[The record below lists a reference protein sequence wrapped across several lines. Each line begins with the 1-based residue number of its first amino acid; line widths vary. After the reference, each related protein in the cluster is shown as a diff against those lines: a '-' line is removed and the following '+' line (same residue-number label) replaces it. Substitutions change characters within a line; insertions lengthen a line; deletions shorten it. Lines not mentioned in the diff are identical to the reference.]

1 MKAVHRRLHGAR
13 VLLACA
19 VLSLLAWAEAFAD
32 EIKAPGYVVTVWGAS
47 EGAPQ
52 DVGNMAQTV
61 DGMIWLGTN
70 NGLFRF
76 DGHHFSEFNVAPE
89 SLHVSRQVRDVVP
102 DPKGGLWVLY
112 GDAVEVHL
120 AADGRTVTVPA
131 GLPTGGISGA
141 FVHADGRT
149 FVTAADSL
157 YVLSEGR
164 WVRCDASTWG
174 LPSAPIDTVAS
185 SATGDMLAIAGESI
199 YRLPQ
204 GAHRFVEVAKL
215 AEPNMGGLLVADP
228 GGHLWVTYR
237 KYTEVPGIRM
247 ATQPHAVNTN
257 HITTFDTRGTFW
269 TVQQGCDGLCSA
281 SRESA
286 LADMR
291 AGRRPTR
298 ASVIPAGNISALSLM
313 LDASGDLWV
322 GARQG
327 IVRFRP
333 TVTEPVTPFEKGLG
347 WFGVLPAT
355 DGTTLVSTYTR
366 GGYNKVGLVDGKHV
380 DILADDTAVSA
391 LTRLPDGTA
400 ILAGDDA
407 LYRVSGKVLQ
417 VLSPR
422 PDEGT
427 TASTDPA
434 QVVLPAGA
442 GRFWVSL
449 RDRGLFLVDD
459 SDWRHVGAAEGFP
472 ALSPTSGTIDASGVT
487 WFGFSDGTLAALA
500 PGATSSPAIAH
511 VPSIGA
517 ITAISPGE
525 PFLVGGEVGFGVLKD
540 HTFIPLELRRHG
552 LLRGVTGMVRTARGD
567 VWLNTAK
574 GLIGLSVTDLE
585 KAGGGL
591 GDGLP
596 FRIVTTADGMPGGA
610 QQVRP
615 LPTLHQGADGKLW
628 IAGVSGLVT
637 FRPEDLGRDFA
648 ASPSLLAMHDGNGSS
663 LLAGGKLEPGQRSLD
678 ADIVGVSLTDSGF
691 VDLRYRLLGVDTAWR
706 YAADEAKVSYSDL
719 PPGQLRLEIQARGPS
734 GDWSPSLFSATVT
747 SRPAFFETAWFAVLM
762 VLLVAAAAIVGH
774 RYRMAVVRRR
784 DEETTQAKLRER
796 DRIARELHDSMLQ
809 GMAGVMLRVVAWQR
823 DRRAPDELRS
833 AFKDVAGQL
842 SGLILEARARVI
854 SLRSVASYRMPL
866 SEALRMI
873 GDDHGSAN
881 GAAFDVV
888 VEGEETPFDD
898 MTHLAALDILREAI
912 HNAFRHA
919 KASHIALVLRYGE
932 ATLAAEVKDNGQ
944 GLPEPVTAEGRRAGH
959 WGMVTMRERAQE
971 IGGRLSME
979 TGPGGT
985 TVTLV
990 VPLPQGDGSRHAR

>member
-1 MKAVHRRLHGAR
+1 MKAVHRRLRGVRA
-13 VLLACA
+13 LLACV
-19 VLSLLAWAEAFAD
+19 VLGLLVWGDAFAD
-32 EIKAPGYVVTVWGAS
+32 DIKAPGYVVTVWGAS

-52 DVGNMAQTV
+52 DVGNMAQTA

-89 SLHVSRQVRDVVP
+89 SLHVSRQVRDVTP

-120 AADGRTVTVPA
+120 GADGRTVTIPA
-131 GLPTGGISGA
+131 GLPTAGIGGA

-149 FVTAADSL
+149 FVTADDSL
-157 YVLSEGR
+157 YVLADGR
-164 WVRCDASTWG
+164 WVRCDASAWG
-174 LPSAPIDTVAS
+174 LPSAPIDTVGS

-199 YRLPQ
+199 YRLPG
-204 GAHRFVEVAKL
+204 GARRFVEVAKL
-215 AEPNMGGLLVADP
+215 AEPNKGGLLVADP
-228 GGHLWVTYR
+228 EGHLWVTYR
-237 KYTEVPGIRM
+237 KYMEVPGVRM
-247 ATQPHAVNTN
+247 STRPGAVNAN

-286 LADMR
+286 LADIR
-291 AGRRPTR
+291 EGRRPTR
-298 ASVIPAGNISALSLM
+298 TSVIPAGNISALSLM
-313 LDASGDLWV
+313 LDATGDLWV

-327 IVRFRP
+327 LVRFRP
-333 TVTEPVTPFEKGLG
+333 TVTEPITPFEKGLG
-347 WFGVLPAT
+347 WFGVLPAA
-355 DGTTLVSTYTR
+355 DGTTLVTTYTR
-366 GGYNKVGLVDGKHV
+366 GGYNKIGLVDGNHV

-400 ILAGDDA
+400 VLAGDDA
-407 LYRVSGKVLQ
+407 LYRVSGKAFQ

-422 PDEGT
+422 PDEGP

-449 RDRGLFLVDD
+449 RDKGLFLVDGN
-459 SDWRHVGAAEGFP
+459 DWRHVGAPEGFP
-472 ALSPTSGTIDASGVT
+472 ALSPTSGTIDADGVT
-487 WFGFSDGTLAALA
+487 WFGFSDGSLAALA
-500 PGATSSPAIAH
+500 PGATSSPTITQ

-525 PFLVGGEVGFGVLKD
+525 PFLVGGEVGFGVV
-540 HTFIPLELRRHG
+540 HRGTFRPVELRRHG
-552 LLRGVTGMVRTARGD
+552 LLRGVTGMVRTADGD

-574 GLIGLSVTDLE
+574 GLIGLRVRDIERTQDGKGE
-585 KAGGGL
+585 
-591 GDGLP
+591 GLP

-615 LPTLHQGADGKLW
+615 LPTLHQAADGKLW

-637 FRPEDLGRDFA
+637 FRPDDLGRDIA
-648 ASPSLLAMHDGNGSS
+648 ATPSLLAMRDGNGAS
-663 LLAGGKLEPGQRSLD
+663 LLGGGELKPGQRSLD
-678 ADIVGVSLTDSGF
+678 ADIVGVSLTDAGF
-691 VDLRYRLLGVDTAWR
+691 VDLRYRLPGVDTAWR

-719 PPGQLRLEIQARGPS
+719 PPGRLRLEIQARGPS
-734 GDWSPSLFSATVT
+734 GDWSPSLFSATVI
-747 SRPAFFETAWFAVLM
+747 SQPAFYETAWFAMLM
-762 VLLVAAAAIVGH
+762 ALLVVVAAVVGH
-774 RYRMAVVRRR
+774 RYRMAIVRRR

-809 GMAGVMLRVVAWQR
+809 GMAGVMLRVVAWER

-866 SEALRMI
+866 SDALRMI
-873 GDDHGSAN
+873 GDDHGSAT
-881 GAAFDVV
+881 GASFDVV
-888 VEGEETPFDD
+888 VEGEETPLDD
-898 MTHLAALDILREAI
+898 ITHLAALDILREAI
-912 HNAFRHA
+912 HNAFKHA
-919 KASHIALVLRYGE
+919 RASHIALTLRYGQS
-932 ATLAAEVKDNGQ
+932 TLVAEVKDNGQ
-944 GLPEPVTAEGRRAGH
+944 GIPEPVTAEGRRAGH

-971 IGGRLSME
+971 IGGTLSIV
-979 TGPGGT
+979 TGVGGT
-985 TVTLV
+985 TVGLMM
-990 VPLPQGDGSRHAR
+990 PLSR